1 MGGQKSSTFS
11 ENTNSVIFMFI
22 CHISPCNFV
31 KCNKNVNIFWENPV
45 NFPLKVL
52 SPWVGWVGSAVLVKV
67 LKHVFNAISNGVH

>member
-31 KCNKNVNIFWENPV
+31 KCNKNVKCQMSNLHISQGELYLADIKMFECV
-45 NFPLKVL
+45 ADL
-52 SPWVGWVGSAVLVKV
+52 SFSL
-67 LKHVFNAISNGVH
+67 I